1 MGSDYSST
9 NESMAEILGAMRQ
22 YFPGTME
29 SVRSTYQPQ
38 AQSEFDITKEFTP
51 QYAQL
56 QYDTLAGPGR
66 KLSELGRELSKEE
79 QLGSAETEL
88 AIAQGPGKKLA
99 QEASNLQAVMDPEA
113 YKTKADLSTH
123 LSDAF
128 KDLGLPS
135 ELSKGE
141 TEGIARG
148 LGRNQYSVGSP
159 MEDIKGAMVFGDRM
173 DKRRDQFN
181 TLLQTATAAI
191 PSMRSGLTGFEAA
204 TKRTLLPNFGQ
215 QNYTGIQTPG
225 VNTSN
230 QFGQN
235 YMNNA
240 TSIENTTKQK
250 QKDGWDQFE
259 QFSKGFSNLASSGG
273 TGSLLSMI

>member
-29 SVRSTYQPQ
+29 SVRQTYRPQ

-56 QYDTLAGPGR
+56 QYDTLNGPGR
-66 KLSELGRELSKEE
+66 QLAQLGRDLSKEE

-88 AIAQGPGKKLA
+88 AIAQGPGRKLA
-99 QEASNLQAVMDPEA
+99 QEASDLQEVMDPEA
-113 YKTKADLSTH
+113 YAMKRQLAGGLDK
-123 LSDAF
+123 AF
-128 KDLGLPS
+128 KAFGDPNT
-135 ELSKGE
+135 LSNGE
-141 TEGIARG
+141 TESIARG

-159 MEDIKGAMVFGDRM
+159 MEDIKGAMVFGDRL
-173 DKRRDQFN
+173 DKRKDQFN
-181 TLLQTATAAI
+181 SLLQTATGAI
-191 PSMRSGLTGFEAA
+191 PALRSGLTGFEAA

-240 TSIENTTKQK
+240 TSIENTTKNK
-250 QKDGWDQFE
+250 QKDLWDQFG
-259 QFSKGFSNLASSGG
+259 QFAKGVSDLGSGIG
-273 TGSLLSMI
+273 GMAMGGI